1 MTYRP
6 TVLLFD
12 IDGTLVDAGGMG
24 RVAMEEAFF
33 EVCGRRDVCSFTFA
47 GQTDRIIAE
56 QGLKNAGMD
65 PTPERIQRLLSHYL
79 AQIQAEIDTNNRARL
94 YPGTEALLARLCQ
107 YDHLALGLGTGNM
120 EAGAFLKL
128 RAAGLGSYFSFGGYG
143 SDHEDRAALIRAGF
157 QRGTTQ
163 LGCEESSCRRVV
175 IGDTRLDVAA
185 AKANNAETLGV
196 LTGGDTRE
204 ELVSAGAECIV
215 ETLEDPRAAT
225 FLVGA

>member
-1 MTYRP
+1 M
-6 TVLLFD
+6 
-12 IDGTLVDAGGMG
+12 
-24 RVAMEEAFF
+24 
-33 EVCGRRDVCSFTFA
+33 
-47 GQTDRIIAE
+47 
-56 QGLKNAGMD
+56 
-65 PTPERIQRLLSHYL
+65 
-79 AQIQAEIDTNNRARL
+79 
-94 YPGTEALLARLCQ
+94 
-107 YDHLALGLGTGNM
+107 
-120 EAGAFLKL
+120 KL

-143 SDHEDRAALIRAGF
+143 SDHGDRAALIRAGF

-225 FLVGA
+225 FLDSPDAALRRVAARGLARDAGRPDLARRAFHDDDPLVRIHAAGGLLAAASAA